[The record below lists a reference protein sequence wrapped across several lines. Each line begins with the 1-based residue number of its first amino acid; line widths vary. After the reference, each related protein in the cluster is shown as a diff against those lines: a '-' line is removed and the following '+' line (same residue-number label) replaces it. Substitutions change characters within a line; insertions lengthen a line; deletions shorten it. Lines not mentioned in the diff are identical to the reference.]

1 MEKYLVVYNPTS
13 GKEVGQQRL
22 FQIAKKLLIDEDIS
36 MTFISTKKKGD
47 AIKASRLGCSEG
59 YDMIIA
65 CGGDGTINEVVNGIM
80 QSQCKTKLAILPTGT
95 INDFASYMQIP
106 TSIADFTKMLKNKK
120 TNMVDVGIVNNQYFI
135 NVVSGGAFTNIPHE
149 VPSDTKTIFGKYA
162 YYFQAALEIPNQIYK
177 SYNLKVESSGKVFN
191 IDALVFIVS
200 NTPSIG
206 GFKKLSPDAK
216 YNDGLFDVVIFE
228 KTNPLIMLEIFTGM
242 ASGDHVNHPMVHYF
256 KTNEI
261 TIDSD
266 DDLTIDIDGEYG
278 FKTPVNISL
287 ISEGIELLVP

>member
-13 GKEVGQQRL
+13 GKEMGQQKM
-22 FQIAKKLLIDEDIS
+22 FQIAKNLLKDENIS

-47 AIKASRLGCSEG
+47 AIEAAKLGCTEG

-65 CGGDGTINEVVNGIM
+65 CGGDGTINEAVNGIM
-80 QSQCKTKLAILPTGT
+80 QSPCKSKLAILPTGT
-95 INDFASYMQIP
+95 INDFATYMRIP
-106 TSIADFTKMLKNKK
+106 SSIKEFTKMLKNRK
-120 TNMVDVGIVNNQYFI
+120 TSMVDVGKVNDKYFI

-177 SYNLKVESSGKVFN
+177 SYNLKVESEGKTLN
-191 IDALVFIVS
+191 LEALVFIVS

-206 GFKKLSPDAK
+206 GFKKMTPDAK
-216 YNDGLFDVVIFE
+216 FNDGLFDVVIFE

-242 ASGDHVNHPMVHYF
+242 ASGDHVKHPKVHYF
-256 KTNEI
+256 KTSEI
-261 TIDSD
+261 SIDSD
-266 DDLTIDIDGEYG
+266 DELTVDIDGEYG
-278 FKTPVNISL
+278 FKTPVNIS
-287 ISEGIELLVP
+287 IINKGIELLVP

>member
-13 GKEVGQQRL
+13 GKEVGQQKL

-95 INDFASYMQIP
+95 INDFASYMKIP
-106 TSIADFTKMLKNKK
+106 TSITEFTKMLKNKK
-120 TNMVDVGIVNNQYFI
+120 TNMVDVGKVNDQFFI

-149 VPSDTKTIFGKYA
+149 VPSDTKTVFGKYA

-242 ASGDHVNHPMVHYF
+242 ASGDHVKHPMVHYF
-256 KTNEI
+256 KTSEI
-261 TIDSD
+261 SIDSD

-278 FKTPVNISL
+278 FKTPVNIS
-287 ISEGIELLVP
+287 IINEGIELLIP

>member
-1 MEKYLVVYNPTS
+1 MERYLVVYNPIS
-13 GKEVGQQRL
+13 GKEMGQQKM
-22 FQIAKKLLIDEDIS
+22 FQIAKKLLTDEDIS
-36 MTFISTKKKGD
+36 MTFIATKKKGD
-47 AIKASRLGCSEG
+47 AIEAAKLGCKEG

-65 CGGDGTINEVVNGIM
+65 CGGDGTINEAVNGIM
-80 QSQCKTKLAILPTGT
+80 ISPCKVKLAILPTGT
-95 INDFASYMQIP
+95 VNDFASYMKIP
-106 TSIADFTKMLKNKK
+106 TSIAEFTKMLKRKK
-120 TNMVDVGIVNNQYFI
+120 TNLVDVGMVNNKYFI

-149 VPSDTKTIFGKYA
+149 VPNDTKTIFGKYA
-162 YYFQAALEIPNQIYK
+162 YYFQAALEIPNQIYR

-191 IDALVFIVS
+191 MEALVFIVS

-278 FKTPVNISL
+278 FKTPVSIS
-287 ISEGIELLVP
+287 IINKGIELLVP